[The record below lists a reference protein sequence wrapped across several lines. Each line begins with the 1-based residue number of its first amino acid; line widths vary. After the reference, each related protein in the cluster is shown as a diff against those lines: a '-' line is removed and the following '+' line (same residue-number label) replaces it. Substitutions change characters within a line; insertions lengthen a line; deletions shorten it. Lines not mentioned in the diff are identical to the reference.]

1 MKNHI
6 PIPFEVK
13 AHRGEDRILD
23 LLNRHGPT
31 KKRTVQVRC
40 GRLTSG
46 SGVFGQI
53 VSRMV
58 DAGSVSI
65 SRDSVMSIVDDS
77 IRVFSQPESDSGDD
91 DTVQS
96 VARIPIVGDLRMYVW
111 DKTGGICW
119 YCGVQ
124 TNPFRDFA
132 CDHVIPVVSGGTND
146 LYNLVPACRRCN
158 SQKHAMSVE
167 HYRIRLGGAI
177 FWFER
182 VGKS

>member
-1 MKNHI
+1 MSKHI
-6 PIPFEVK
+6 PIPFEVQ
-13 AHRGEDRILD
+13 AHRGEVRILD
-23 LLNRHGPT
+23 VLRRDGPT
-31 KKRTVQVRC
+31 KRRAVQVRC

-53 VSRMV
+53 VDRMV
-58 DAGSVSI
+58 DAGSISI

-77 IRVFSQPESDSGDD
+77 VRVFDASEPVAEP
-91 DTVQS
+91 DTPTN
-96 VARIPIVGDLRMYVW
+96 ARIPIVGDLRMYVW

-132 CDHVIPVVSGGTND
+132 CDHVIPVISGGTND
-146 LYNLVPACRRCN
+146 LWNLVPCCRRCN

-167 HYRIRLGGAI
+167 HYRKRIGGAI